1 MHMIWA
7 VIELGLLLSPI
18 LFSIYLFIKG
28 IRRRNRLM
36 ILFSGFFVIVGIGI
50 MFIAF
55 DFALMGNHFLF

>member
-1 MHMIWA
+1 MYMIWA

-36 ILFSGFFVIVGIGI
+36 ILFSGFFIIVGIGI
-50 MFIAF
+50 LFIAF